1 MRGSENFVFGEPKFS
16 GPFCGLNFLHHKLS
30 RKVGR
35 PIVYMMGGG
44 CKRILLPA
52 LKILVASTP
61 HPLPKLMALQLW
73 KGGSSLSMPGWN
85 PAEILCLWCLV
96 IYAWVK
102 PGRDIVLMVF
112 SFLLIY
118 AWVKPGRDIVLV
130 VFSFLLHL
138 LLLLLFLLLKTFLCS
153 PVTQKL
159 K

>member
-1 MRGSENFVFGEPKFS
+1 MFFS
-16 GPFCGLNFLHHKLS
+16 T
-30 RKVGR
+30 KVT
-35 PIVYMMGGG
+35 VHTM
-44 CKRILLPA
+44 
-52 LKILVASTP
+52 P
-61 HPLPKLMALQLW
+61 HCSYLTEHA
-73 KGGSSLSMPGWN
+73 
-85 PAEILCLWCLV
+85 II

-118 AWVKPGRDIVLV
+118 AWVKPGRDIVLM
-130 VFSFLLHL
+130 VFSFLLLLL